1 MPTQIILLNFETGG
15 KKFIEFN
22 EYSNHHILNPRP
34 ILSNLSDIKNVLI

>member
-22 EYSNHHILNPRP
+22 EYLRSLAMKFD
-34 ILSNLSDIKNVLI
+34 SDKMESS